1 MVSDEL
7 SAKQK
12 RLAEFLGRHRLDG
25 VLLGRRNNF
34 AWITCGKD
42 NRIANFSP
50 VGVASILATADS
62 RLCLTNSIESP
73 RFAGEELA
81 GTGIDVVDWPWY
93 DRNAAQKVLK
103 EVIGGRR
110 IAADVSD
117 MGEFD
122 HYSAGLLRL
131 PDDFGELRWSL
142 TPAEIGRYRDAAAR
156 TSVAIES
163 ACRRIAQHMTE
174 HEISGLLDDEVHKQG
189 LNPVVNLIACDERI
203 ERYRHPIATN
213 KKVQRYVMLVICS
226 EFAGL
231 ITSVTRFVSF
241 VPLTV
246 DLQKKQQAVVNVDAA
261 VNFSTRPGRTL
272 GEMFQVIQKAY
283 ADVGYSDQWKLHH
296 QGGSAGY
303 NGREAFAELNSGIT
317 VRENQAFAWNPS
329 ITGVKSEDTILV
341 TANGIEFL
349 SGPSKDWPT
358 IPATFNGKTVERAGI
373 LVR

>member
-1 MVSDEL
+1 MAIDEL
-7 SAKQK
+7 SAKQS
-12 RLAEFLGRHRLDG
+12 RLAEFLARHRLDG

-62 RLCLTNSIESP
+62 RVCLTNSIESP

-81 GTGIDVVDWPWY
+81 GTGIKVVDWPWY
-93 DRNAAQKVLK
+93 DNSAAQKVLK
-103 EVIGGRR
+103 EAIGGRR

-122 HYSAGLLRL
+122 HHAAGLTRL
-131 PDDFGELRWSL
+131 PDDFAELRWSL
-142 TPAEIGRYRDAAAR
+142 TPAEIVRYREGAAR
-156 TSVAIES
+156 TATAIES
-163 ACRRIAQHMTE
+163 ACRRVAQHMTE

-189 LNPVVNLIACDERI
+189 LNPVVNLIASDERI
-203 ERYRHPIATN
+203 ENYRHPIAVN
-213 KKVQRYVMLVICS
+213 KKIQRCVMLVICS
-226 EFAGL
+226 EFGGL

-241 VPLTV
+241 VPLTAE
-246 DLQKKQQAVVNVDAA
+246 QQRKQQAVVTVDAA
-261 VNFSTRPGRTL
+261 VNFSTKPGRTL
-272 GEMFQVIQKAY
+272 GEMFKVIQKAY
-283 ADVGYSDQWKLHH
+283 ADVGYPDQWKLHH

-303 NGREAFAELNSGIT
+303 NGREAFAEPHSRIT

-341 TANGIEFL
+341 TTDGIEFL
-349 SGPSKDWPT
+349 SGPTKDWPT
-358 IPATFNGKTVERAGI
+358 VPAVFDGEAVPRAGI